1 MRPPAFWP
9 RWLEF
14 LSCLRRHFMD
24 DQCLR
29 TAASL
34 AYTTLLSLVPLMA
47 VVLVTLSAFP
57 SFQSLGD
64 KVENLLFSSFV
75 PGITSRIWEY
85 LQSFTAKASQLR
97 AAGVVV
103 LIFTSLSMMAT
114 IESSF
119 NRIWRVRESRPLWL
133 RFLVYWAVLTL
144 GPLLIG
150 MGLAA
155 TTYLISLPLVS
166 DIETRFELRGHLL
179 LWLPMLLTT
188 LAFTLLYALMPN
200 RSVPLRLSLYGG
212 VVAGLLF
219 ELAKRGFAY
228 YVTHFPSH
236 EAIYGAFASVPVF
249 LLWIYISWVVILFG
263 AEVTRSLMAFGRGGD
278 HSGGSGRLRALY
290 RIVGRLWRA
299 GNEGRS
305 LSLEALLLQEPG
317 LAYTEAGELLQL
329 LHDAGWAET
338 TESGGWVLLRDPATV
353 SLGDLY
359 ALLPDA
365 LIRADDAGL
374 EGGDGWDQA
383 LNRRLRLLA
392 GQGRELLGVSLRSLY
407 AESGRRC

>member
-1 MRPPAFWP
+1 MKPSLPWRPG
-9 RWLEF
+9 LEF
-14 LSCLRRHFMD
+14 LASLRDHFMA

-57 SFQSLGD
+57 SFQSLSG

-75 PGITSRIWEY
+75 PGMTSKVWEY
-85 LQSFTAKASQLR
+85 LHIFTSKASQLR
-97 AAGVVV
+97 TVGVVV

-114 IESSF
+114 IESAF
-119 NRIWRVRESRPLWL
+119 NRIWRVHENRPLWL

-150 MGLAA
+150 AGLAG
-155 TTYLISLPLVS
+155 TTYLVSLPLFS
-166 DIETRFELRGHLL
+166 DIETQFGLHGRVL

-188 LAFTLLYALMPN
+188 LAFTLLYALVPN
-200 RSVPLRLSLYGG
+200 RSVPLRLALCGG
-212 VVAGLLF
+212 VVAGLMF

-228 YVTHFPSH
+228 YVTHFPAH

-249 LLWIYISWVVILFG
+249 LLWIYISWVVILLG
-263 AEVTRSLMAFGRGGD
+263 AEVTRSLMAFGRGGRC
-278 HSGGSGRLRALY
+278 SGDSGRLRALY
-290 RIVGRLWRA
+290 RIVGQLWQA
-299 GNEGRS
+299 GNEGRT
-305 LSLEALLLQEPG
+305 LSLEALLQREPG
-317 LAYTEAGELLQL
+317 LAYTEVSDTLQL
-329 LHDAGWAET
+329 LQTAGWVEY
-338 TESGGWVLLRDPATV
+338 TESGGWVLLRDVSAV

-365 LIRADDAGL
+365 LILAGRISSGDA
-374 EGGDGWDQA
+374 WDQA
-383 LNRRLRLLA
+383 LDQRLQALA
-392 GQGRELLGVSLRSLY
+392 SQGREILGVSLRSLY
-407 AESGRRC
+407 ADSSMRP